1 MIMKMKEKE
10 KNTTTYQN
18 INLNN
23 SLLNEANANPNISS
37 SVINKFSFK
46 KFNILNTFHEN
57 RKILPE
63 LSLPKEKEEKNEDD
77 IEKERDEKKQIENE
91 ERQLLNYYEENNDEI
106 EFEELNKIAN
116 NDNPLTVKDQI
127 DRLINQAK
135 SDENLS
141 QSYLGWC
148 PFW

>member
-1 MIMKMKEKE
+1 M
-10 KNTTTYQN
+10 
-18 INLNN
+18 
-23 SLLNEANANPNISS
+23 
-37 SVINKFSFK
+37 
-46 KFNILNTFHEN
+46 NTFHEN
-57 RKILPE
+57 RTILPE
-63 LSLPKEKEEKNEDD
+63 LLLPKEKEEKIEDD

-106 EFEELNKIAN
+106 EFEELNKIAQLVLNRINQKLTGLDFN
-116 NDNPLTVKDQI
+116 NDSPLTVKEQI
-127 DRLINQAK
+127 DRLINQAT